1 MKKLML
7 ASALTVIVLS
17 GLYAQESRFYG
28 SGGAEICFSYA
39 AIDVDGNTEGS
50 MTRFA
55 PVFNLQGFVNYDFS
69 NAVGLFTGLGI
80 RNAGFIYEPPD
91 DHITMKYRSY
101 NLAIPLGV
109 KFGKL
114 DYMMIFG
121 GYEAE
126 FPFNYKEKKLEN
138 EGTEAMTEWFSGRVV
153 PLQHTIMAGVQFPY
167 GIDLKFKYYI
177 TNFHNRD
184 YVEYIDGESFRPY
197 ADLKSNIIMITL
209 GWNLFTD
216 FRSYKRADY
225 FENTLTWDEQPLV
238 VTNRPSGN
246 PRKP

>member
-7 ASALTVIVLS
+7 ASALIAIALS
-17 GLYAQESRFYG
+17 NLYAQESRFYG

-39 AIDVDGNTEGS
+39 AVDVNGSSEGS

-55 PVFNLQGFVNYDFS
+55 PVFNLQGVVNYDFS
-69 NAVGLFTGLGI
+69 NAVGLFTGLGV
-80 RNAGFIYEPPD
+80 RNSGFIYEPPD
-91 DHITMKYRSY
+91 DHVTMKYRSY

-126 FPFNYKEKKLEN
+126 FPFNYKEKKLEDG
-138 EGTEAMTEWFSGRVV
+138 EKQVMTEWFSHRVV
-153 PLQHTIMAGVQFPY
+153 PVQHTIMAGVQFPY

-184 YVEYIDGESFRPY
+184 YVEYIDGESFQPY
-197 ADLKSNIIMITL
+197 ENMRSNIIMVTL

-216 FRSYKRADY
+216 FRSYKRSDY
-225 FENTLTWDEQPLV
+225 FESALTWDEQPLV
-238 VTNRPSGN
+238 VTNRPAGN